1 MLTISL
7 SHSCLFAPFFGLFS
21 VFSPLFRLYPTF
33 LIHSNLHPFLTFFAP
48 VANFFV
54 SLWHVYTP
62 EIMTESFVIQSDI
75 ANLAQVEERLFHFC
89 RLCNVGNY
97 YSALEVAT
105 LQAVENAILHGN
117 QSDPAKA
124 VSLTFGT
131 CRGGLFVEVSDQG
144 QGFDHSQFG
153 DLPTGESTRGE
164 GIFVMRSLSDRM
176 TFSEGGRVVRM
187 EFDVNGIDP
196 ADALQRIAVLQ
207 SHYHPVAA

>member
-1 MLTISL
+1 MHWI
-7 SHSCLFAPFFGLFS
+7 
-21 VFSPLFRLYPTF
+21 
-33 LIHSNLHPFLTFFAP
+33 LTFFP
-48 VANFFV
+48 SVVNFFV
-54 SLWHVYTP
+54 YLWHIYTP
-62 EIMTESFVIQSDI
+62 ESMTESFVIQSDI
-75 ANLAQVEERLFHFC
+75 ANLSQVEERLFHFC
-89 RLCNVGNY
+89 RLCNVGSY
-97 YSALEVAT
+97 YSALQVAT
-105 LQAVENAILHGN
+105 LQAAENAILHGN

-124 VSLTFGT
+124 VAITLGT

-153 DLPTGESTRGE
+153 DLPTGESIRGE
-164 GIFVMRSLSDRM
+164 GIFVMRSLADRM